1 MQQASSWADMAYI
14 LVGCAD
20 AGLATQCGMPAQP
33 PPPLP
38 PDHPANQPA
47 DLPAGLPANPQATPP
62 RVLVLAAHPSL
73 HASRINRPLMDAARA
88 LPHVQLRDLYALYP
102 DYAIDVAAE
111 QAALE
116 AADLIVWQHPLHWYS
131 MPPLMKLWLDE
142 VLAFGWAYGGG
153 AAEGAGGAPGQRLR
167 GKDLWLVVST
177 GGTEAAYHP
186 QGYNRYFFDAFLPPY
201 EQTAALC
208 GMRFLPPLVL
218 HGAHHVSGEE
228 QAAHTQTYVQRLS
241 SYPRWPEIAEMG
253 DCPACTVPADDRPAA
268 NDPSA

>member
-1 MQQASSWADMAYI
+1 MQGMATSIPSAS
-14 LVGCAD
+14 
-20 AGLATQCGMPAQP
+20 
-33 PPPLP
+33 
-38 PDHPANQPA
+38 
-47 DLPAGLPANPQATPP
+47 P

-73 HASRINRPLMDAARA
+73 HLSRINKPLMQAARA

-142 VLAFGWAYGGG
+142 VLAYGWAYGIG
-153 AAEGAGGAPGQRLR
+153 ADGQPAQRLR

-218 HGAHHVSGEE
+218 HGAHHLSADE
-228 QAAHTQTYVQRLS
+228 QAAHTQTYAQRLGR
-241 SYPRWPEIAEMG
+241 YPDWPEIAELG
-253 DCPACTVPADDRPAA
+253 DCPLCAVPLNDRPAPNPA
-268 NDPSA
+268 A